1 MQDKKTTT
9 TIQPENFSTL
19 ISICKILLDEER
31 LKILGCLA
39 QEAHSMEMLAKR
51 LGLKPAALSR
61 QLAKLQEAGLAH
73 PVPPNLYRL
82 DLKNLHTL
90 KKDLFALEKGESDGE
105 QNADDKILNAFLD
118 GERLKHLP
126 SKSAKLQVV
135 LNWLANK
142 FDPEVRYPERAV
154 NQILQRHHPDYAS
167 LRRFLVDYGF
177 MQRQAGIY
185 WRVETKQTE

>member
-1 MQDKKTTT
+1 MQDKETTM
-9 TIQPENFSTL
+9 QSENLPTF

-31 LKILGCLA
+31 LKVLGCLA
-39 QEAHSMEMLAKR
+39 QEAHNIESLAER
-51 LGLKPAALSR
+51 LGLKPAVVSR
-61 QLAKLQEAGLAH
+61 QLAKLQEAGLAR
-73 PVPPNLYRL
+73 PIPPNLYQL
-82 DLKNLHTL
+82 DLKNLHHL
-90 KKDLFALEKGESDGE
+90 KKDLFSLEKGENGGE
-105 QNADDKILNAFLD
+105 QNTDDKILNAFLD

-126 SKSAKLQVV
+126 ARQTKLQVV

-142 FDPEVRYPERAV
+142 FDPEVRYPERTV

-177 MQRQAGIY
+177 MQRQAGVY

>member
-1 MQDKKTTT
+1 MQDKKTTM
-9 TIQPENFSTL
+9 QPENLSTL

-39 QEAHSMEMLAKR
+39 HEAHSVEMLAKR

-73 PVPPNLYRL
+73 PVPPNLYQL

-90 KKDLFALEKGESDGE
+90 KKDLFALEKGESGGE

-126 SKSAKLQVV
+126 SKLAKLQVV

-142 FDPEVRYPERAV
+142 FDPEVRYPERVV

>member
-1 MQDKKTTT
+1 MQDKETTM
-9 TIQPENFSTL
+9 QSENLPAL

-31 LKILGCLA
+31 IQILGCLA
-39 QEAHSMEMLAKR
+39 QEAHSVERLAER
-51 LGLKPAALSR
+51 LGLKPATLSR
-61 QLAKLQEAGLAH
+61 QLAKLLEAGLAH
-73 PVPPNLYRL
+73 PVPPNLYQL
-82 DLKNLHTL
+82 DLKNLHHL
-90 KKDLFALEKGESDGE
+90 KKDLFSLEKGESEGE

-126 SKSAKLQVV
+126 ARPAKLQVV
-135 LNWLANK
+135 LNWLAHK
-142 FDPEVRYPERAV
+142 FDPEVRYPERTV

>member
-1 MQDKKTTT
+1 MQDKETTM
-9 TIQPENFSTL
+9 QSENLPTF
-19 ISICKILLDEER
+19 IYICKILLDEER

-39 QEAHSMEMLAKR
+39 QEAHNIGALAKR

-61 QLAKLQEAGLAH
+61 QLAKLQEAGLAR
-73 PVPPNLYRL
+73 PVPPNQYQL
-82 DLKNLHTL
+82 DLKNLHHL
-90 KKDLFALEKGESDGE
+90 KKDLFALEKEESGGE

-126 SKSAKLQVV
+126 TRPAKLKVV
-135 LNWLANK
+135 LHWLANK
-142 FDPEVRYPERAV
+142 FDPEVRYPERTV

-177 MQRQAGIY
+177 MQRQAGVY
-185 WRVETKQTE
+185 WRVESPESA